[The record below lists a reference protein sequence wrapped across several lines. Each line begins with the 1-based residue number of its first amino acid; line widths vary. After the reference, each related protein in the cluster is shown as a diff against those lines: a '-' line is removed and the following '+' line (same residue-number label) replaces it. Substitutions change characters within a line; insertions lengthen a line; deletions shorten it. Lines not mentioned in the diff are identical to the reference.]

1 MKLFGHSPHQIL
13 IVFPAGLL
21 LTAVVFDLIG
31 LAGWENFFQLA
42 YWLIVAGL
50 IGGGVAAVFGLIDW
64 VNIPSGTRAKR
75 VGHYHAVGNVIVLA
89 LFLASWWLRNPAV
102 APSATALAL
111 GFAGGGLLFLTGWLG
126 GELVSRLSVGV
137 DQDAF
142 IDASS
147 SISRHGAVEG
157 GTSMKLRP

>member
-31 LAGWENFFQLA
+31 LAGWPDFYPLA

-50 IGGGVAAVFGLIDW
+50 IGGAVAAIFGLIDW

-75 VGHYHAVGNVIVLA
+75 VGLYHAAGNVIVLA
-89 LFLASWWLRNPAV
+89 LFLASWWLRDPAV